1 MVQLCDWHISWQTLA
16 LVHETCWLTSENFFS
31 PWNCQKIEFSTFTLC
46 AIFFSQSLQHFPKY
60 FHGFFDDFLGKWN
73 CLYTFYNLYTYA
85 WMKSEMS
92 GNLSFPR
99 EFSSFLC
106 CICTEQMQRIP
117 EEKKDSPTYLFSS
130 LTYTYSRYIN
140 SYSPCNK
147 MFSLYRPWN
156 MVWFFSKLCCTSGE
170 FCH

>member
-1 MVQLCDWHISWQTLA
+1 MINL
-16 LVHETCWLTSENFFS
+16 FFS
-31 PWNCQKIEFSTFTLC
+31 DIFRSFFTIFATFSE
-46 AIFFSQSLQHFPKY
+46 IFSRIFRRFSWEIKLSIHL
-60 FHGFFDDFLGKWN
+60 
-73 CLYTFYNLYTYA
+73 LYAYA

-140 SYSPCNK
+140 SYNSPCNK

>member
-1 MVQLCDWHISWQTLA
+1 MREERCRIKLDKS
-16 LVHETCWLTSENFFS
+16 
-31 PWNCQKIEFSTFTLC
+31 
-46 AIFFSQSLQHFPKY
+46 IFFGHFS
-60 FHGFFDDFLGKWN
+60 FFFIIFATFSEIFLRIFRRFSWEIKLSIHL
-73 CLYTFYNLYTYA
+73 LYAYA

-106 CICTEQMQRIP
+106 CFCTKQIQRIP
-117 EEKKDSPTYLFSS
+117 EEKKDSPTYLISS

-147 MFSLYRPWN
+147 MFSLYRP
-156 MVWFFSKLCCTSGE
+156 
-170 FCH
+170 